1 MLIKISPLCT
11 RTDICYSY
19 SRVLALGQ
27 PFGFNQNHHRLPTHH
42 PSIVTTTTTTGLD
55 IGFMKIPE
63 NSARKNFG
71 GIIPDFREHFFG
83 NFGFPDLEA
92 L

>member
-1 MLIKISPLCT
+1 MQCPEDRPRRPAGARAADGSMGMA
-11 RTDICYSY
+11 S
-19 SRVLALGQ
+19 A
-27 PFGFNQNHHRLPTHH
+27 
-42 PSIVTTTTTTGLD
+42 
-55 IGFMKIPE
+55 KIPE
-63 NSARKNFG
+63 NSARENFG

>member
-1 MLIKISPLCT
+1 MGNESNEI
-11 RTDICYSY
+11 D
-19 SRVLALGQ
+19 RVAFTHFYIHFT
-27 PFGFNQNHHRLPTHH
+27 PFHGF
-42 PSIVTTTTTTGLD
+42 D
-55 IGFMKIPE
+55 IGFTKIPE
-63 NSARKNFG
+63 NSAWENFG

>member
-1 MLIKISPLCT
+1 MHTLT

>member
-1 MLIKISPLCT
+1 MM
-11 RTDICYSY
+11 
-19 SRVLALGQ
+19 A
-27 PFGFNQNHHRLPTHH
+27 
-42 PSIVTTTTTTGLD
+42 TT
-55 IGFMKIPE
+55 KIPE
-63 NSARKNFG
+63 NSARENFG